1 MHAAAAEQGGKVSV
15 TCRADTAES
24 PRAKNSAPQDSYHL
38 RRTENDPLSSVPNG
52 SAELVPLDGKEGAG
66 GVTNCGNVARHRKQ
80 TRSKRSKPQAYPLRN
95 RLQKRF

>member
-1 MHAAAAEQGGKVSV
+1 MHAAATEQDDRLSV
-15 TCRADTAES
+15 TWRADTAES

-52 SAELVPLDGKEGAG
+52 SAELVPLDGEEGAG
-66 GVTNCGNVARHRKQ
+66 GVTSCGNVARHRKQ
-80 TRSKRSKPQAYPLRN
+80 TRSKRPKPQAYPLRN

>member
-1 MHAAAAEQGGKVSV
+1 MHAATTEQGDRVSV

-66 GVTNCGNVARHRKQ
+66 GVTSCGNVARHRKQ

-95 RLQKRF
+95 LLQKRF